1 LTAQPPTFRPTIGK
15 RLVIGFVASAVIP
28 LAISLAV
35 TWFNLRHEADVGGAG
50 RLYAVAAHVSE
61 VVDRNLFERYGD
73 VQAFA
78 FHPALRADTDTAG
91 RALDFYVRS
100 YGVYDLIVV
109 TDAAGTITAAN
120 RVDADGKPIETA
132 GLLGKSAAAEPWFTE
147 AVRVGAGKT
156 WYAGPTADPLVEAAF
171 GGPRRTLPFSAP
183 ILSDDGQV
191 VGVVSTRA
199 SWDRV
204 VQGTLRRTWEGQ
216 REDGLTVDIHLVDAS
231 GMVIGDA
238 ADPENQGFQSA
249 EVSPVATDGLAS
261 KVRGSAWEPFE
272 GADSLVAWDFERG
285 VPGFPGY
292 QWGFIVAQPAEE
304 IYATAW
310 GIAYWIAGIGAL
322 LSVGMTATALWFG
335 RRLATPIGE
344 VSNALG
350 RVAGGD
356 YDVELPVNGTDEV
369 AAMAW
374 SLNATVRALAD
385 GRDRSELEKSAMVA
399 RQMNA
404 AVVSAVLMIPAERF
418 GDAVRD
424 GVKAFTGPFSGATGG
439 YWQKTPAGWTGH
451 GLAGAPGS
459 SVQAALTSGR
469 PVVFDAG
476 GGASVAVPVFTSAE
490 RFGVFE
496 FRYTDGVSAFDE
508 ARLNAF
514 AQAGGIFARC
524 LSAIGESE
532 HARSLA
538 RETARIKAIVDDSP
552 VPTFLCE
559 PRTGAI
565 TYANRSA
572 EREGARLGR
581 TIQSAR
587 IDDVF
592 GASFSEASAGRGLP
606 MKARY
611 AVGAE
616 TVEVSLHGIVDADT
630 GFAGLVAIW
639 QVVSEQVRME
649 RHEEG
654 ARKAVG
660 EVQVILD
667 KIARGDIRDRLNQPW
682 EDAGLEKMRANVNQ
696 IADVLASFSAEMGR
710 LSSAA
715 VEGRLGERAAADRFQ
730 GSYAE
735 ILRGVNDTLDAV
747 LGPVAVIRE
756 RLEGLAEGD
765 LTGYVSEQ
773 FAGEH
778 ADLVSSLH
786 SSLDGLNQ
794 GLGRVVAVS
803 TELTDA
809 SHALSESSGRMAAG
823 ASDQAATIEEISAT
837 TVEVAQRAA
846 KASAQAK
853 EAREVAVGVRDGA
866 SNGDAK
872 MSDMVRA
879 MRDIDES
886 SQSIASIIRVID
898 EIAFQTN
905 LLALNAAVEA
915 ARAGQHGK
923 GFAVVAEEV
932 RNLAARS
939 SSAAKEITQKIEAS
953 TGKVA
958 QGTQLARATAQ
969 AFATIVSD
977 VSRVTEIISEISDAS
992 AEQAHSLRQISEGVE
1007 RVAHITQQNA
1017 ANADEGATTA
1027 RSLAGQSNALSDA
1040 VSRFKLAQ
1048 RAQPTDNGA
1057 QREML
1062 ARFAAWMRDRSAV

>member
-1 LTAQPPTFRPTIGK
+1 MTTQPSFRPAIGK
-15 RLVIGFVASAVIP
+15 RLVVGFVASAVVP
-28 LAISLAV
+28 LGIALAV
-35 TWFNLRHEADVGGAG
+35 TWQLLQDEANTAGAG
-50 RLYAVAAHVSE
+50 ALYGVADQVSE
-61 VVDRNLFERYGD
+61 IVDRNLFERYGD

-78 FHPALRADTDTAG
+78 IHPALVDPAG
-91 RALDFYVRS
+91 APPILDFYIRS
-100 YGVYDLIVV
+100 YGIYDLIVV
-109 TDAAGTITAAN
+109 TDANGVVTASST
-120 RVDADGKPIETA
+120 VDHEGKTMPGGSPVGQSVATEA
-132 GLLGKSAAAEPWFTE
+132 WFTE
-147 AVRVGAGKT
+147 AIALPPGKT
-156 WYAGPTADPLVEAAF
+156 WYGQPFQDPLVALAV
-171 GGPRRTLPFSAP
+171 GKDVRTLPFSAP
-183 ILSDDGQV
+183 IRDASGAV

-204 VQGTLRRTWEGQ
+204 VQFALETSAKDLKDEGK
-216 REDGLTVDIHLVDAS
+216 TVDIHIISNGVSLGDSSDPTAVGEKIEAISVAAS
-231 GMVIGDA
+231 A
-238 ADPENQGFQSA
+238 
-249 EVSPVATDGLAS
+249 GLKS
-261 KVRGSAWEPFE
+261 GVKGSAWEDFQGVP
-272 GADSLVAWDFERG
+272 SLMVWDFEDG
-285 VPGFPGY
+285 ALGFEGY
-292 QWGFIVAQPAEE
+292 GWGFAIAQPKSEVMSTAVG
-304 IYATAW
+304 IASWMVGIGVLIALGVSATA
-310 GIAYWIAGIGAL
+310 
-322 LSVGMTATALWFG
+322 MWFA

-344 VSNALG
+344 VSCALG
-350 RVAGGD
+350 RVASGD
-356 YDVELPVNGTDEV
+356 YGVELPVNGTDEI
-369 AAMAW
+369 AGMSW

-385 GRDRSELEKSAMVA
+385 ARDRSEVEKAAMAA
-399 RQMNA
+399 RQLNA

-418 GDAVRD
+418 DAAVRD
-424 GVKAFTGPFSGATGG
+424 GAKAFTSPFAGATGG
-439 YWQKTPAGWTGH
+439 YWQKTQAGWTGH
-451 GLAGAPGS
+451 GVAGTPGS
-459 SVQAALTSGR
+459 SVHAALASGR
-469 PVVFDAG
+469 PAAFDTG
-476 GGASVAVPVFTSAE
+476 GGASVVVPVVNGAE
-490 RFGVFE
+490 PFGAFE
-496 FRYTDGVSAFDE
+496 LHYTDGVAAFDA
-508 ARLNAF
+508 ARLDAF
-514 AQAGGIFARC
+514 AQAGEIFARC
-524 LSAIGESE
+524 LATIRESE
-532 HARSLA
+532 RSRAMA

-559 PRTGAI
+559 PNTGAI

-581 TIQSAR
+581 STQGAR
-587 IDDVF
+587 IDEVF
-592 GASFSEASAGRGLP
+592 GASFADASAGRGLP
-606 MKARY
+606 AKARY

-616 TVEVSLHGIVDADT
+616 TVEVSLHGIVDAET

-639 QVVSEQVRME
+639 QVVSDQVRME
-649 RHEEG
+649 RREEG
-654 ARKAVG
+654 AREAVG

-667 KIARGDIRDRLNQPW
+667 KIARGDIRDRLTQAW

-710 LSSAA
+710 LSAAA

-730 GSYAE
+730 GSYAQ

-747 LGPVAVIRE
+747 LGPVTVIRG

-778 ADLVSSLH
+778 ADLVRSLH
-786 SSLDGLNQ
+786 KSLDGLNQ

-809 SHALSESSGRMAAG
+809 SQALAESSGRMAAG

-846 KASAQAK
+846 KASSQAK

-939 SSAAKEITQKIEAS
+939 SSAAQEITQKIEAS
-953 TGKVA
+953 TDKVA
-958 QGTQLARATAQ
+958 QGTQIARETAQ

-977 VSRVTEIISEISDAS
+977 VGRVTELIGEISDAS

-1027 RSLAGQSNALSDA
+1027 RGLEGQSASLGEA
-1040 VSRFKLAQ
+1040 VSRFRLAQ
-1048 RAQPTDNGA
+1048 RGQPTGNVSESD
-1057 QREML
+1057 MM
-1062 ARFAAWMRDRSAV
+1062 ARFSAWMRDRSEA